1 MEAGELIIIMI
12 LWEYDKSINFRRQV
26 GVARENK
33 WHESRPEESRETKA
47 SGNFAELR
55 DG

>member
-12 LWEYDKSINFRRQV
+12 LWEYDKSINLRRQV
-26 GVARENK
+26 GVAREMK
-33 WHESRPEESRETKA
+33 WHESRAKGSRETRA

-55 DG
+55 GG